1 MGKIAAAACLACWAV
16 LSGAAAPITVDE
28 VVALHP
34 DRVAR
39 LLAALDLA
47 SMGIE
52 ADLAPADACR
62 AILAYYRTRE
72 TREGAGA
79 GRDGA
84 VATADAA
91 LDSTFTF
98 YDVTGTVPRRPDGGL
113 TWEHRGP
120 VDDREWALALNRHTY
135 LMALVSAWRET
146 GDAKYAAGWNDI
158 VTDWILANP
167 YPAADNNME
176 TWRGLEVH
184 FRVLRWAEGFDALQD
199 APEFEDATRIL
210 LLSSI
215 LDHVHYLRN
224 FHKSTSNWLAM
235 EMNGLATAAVAW
247 PEFKESAV
255 WLDYAVAKL
264 TPELAR
270 QVYPDGVQMELT
282 SHYHWVTLRNFE
294 LFAETVR
301 KGGRTLDG
309 AWDDTIERMYGY
321 LADSMRPD
329 GFGVLNNDSDRD
341 DNRARVLAAANVF
354 GREDW
359 RYLAS
364 NGAEGIAPEGP
375 PSRVYPWAG
384 HLIMR
389 DGFGARAQWAFFDA
403 GHMGI
408 GHWHFDK
415 LHLSVAAYGRDI
427 LVDSGRYTYVG
438 GPWRE
443 YFRGTSSHNTVLIDG
458 ASQKAHA
465 KTGEDLS
472 GQFVRTETFDAAYGV
487 FEDGYEGFE
496 GAARH
501 ERAVYYQRGAFW
513 LVLDR
518 VKIERPGTIAV
529 HWHFHPDCTV
539 TADGLDT
546 VSVDEGKGNVRI
558 VPSGEP
564 HWRRRLARGEE
575 TPAIL
580 GWYSPSYN
588 IKEPTTTAVYETEGV
603 GEFAFAWLIL
613 PAEGMP
619 GDGTVTVVK
628 GPTGAYMCK
637 VHAGGRDFT
646 VEMTLDAPLAVA
658 VR

>member
-1 MGKIAAAACLACWAV
+1 MGKFIGAACFACWAV
-16 LSGAAAPITVDE
+16 FAGAAGPVTVAD
-28 VVALHP
+28 VVAGHP

-39 LLAALDLA
+39 LLSALDLA

-62 AILAYYRTRE
+62 AILAYYQTRG
-72 TREGAGA
+72 TREGADA
-79 GRDGA
+79 GREGA
-84 VATADAA
+84 VSMADAA
-91 LDSTFTF
+91 LASTFTF
-98 YDVTGTVPRRPDGGL
+98 YDVTGTVPHRPGGGL

-135 LMALVSAWRET
+135 LGALVSAWRST
-146 GDAKYAAGWNDI
+146 GDAKYARGWNDL
-158 VTDWILANP
+158 VKDWILANP

-184 FRVLRWAEGFDALQD
+184 FRVLRWAEGFDALQE
-199 APEFEDATRIL
+199 APAFEDATRIL

-215 LDHVHYLRN
+215 LDHVHYLGN

-235 EMNGLATAAVAW
+235 EMNGLAAAAVAW

-255 WLDYAVAKL
+255 WLDYAIEKL
-264 TPELAR
+264 TPELTR

-301 KGGRTLDG
+301 KGGRTLEG
-309 AWDDTIERMYGY
+309 AWDETIERMYGY

-341 DNRARVLAAANVF
+341 DNRARVLAAAAAF

-359 RYLAS
+359 RYIAS
-364 NGAEGIAPEGP
+364 NGAEGTAPAGP
-375 PSRVYPWAG
+375 PSRVYPVAG
-384 HLIMR
+384 QLIMR
-389 DGFGARAQWAFFDA
+389 DGFGEKAQWAFFDA
-403 GHMGI
+403 GPMGI
-408 GHWHFDK
+408 GHWHYDK
-415 LHLSVAAYGRDI
+415 LHLSVAAYGRDV

-443 YFRGTSSHNTVLIDG
+443 YFRGTTSHNTVLING
-458 ASQKAHA
+458 AGQMEHA
-465 KTGEDLS
+465 KTGGDIS
-472 GQFVRTETFDAAYGV
+472 SQFARTEAFDAGYGA
-487 FEDGYEGFE
+487 FEDGYVDFE

-518 VKIERPGTIAV
+518 VTIQRPGTIAV

-539 TADGLDT
+539 AAEGLDT
-546 VSVDEGKGNVRI
+546 VSLDEGKGNVRI

-580 GWYSPSYN
+580 GWYSRSYN
-588 IKEPTTTAVYETEGV
+588 IKEPATTAVYETEGV
-603 GEFAFAWLIL
+603 GEFVFAWLIL
-613 PAEGMP
+613 PAEGVP
-619 GDGTVTVVK
+619 GDGAVTVEK
-628 GPTGAYMCK
+628 GPTGAFTCR
-637 VHAGGRDFT
+637 VNAGGRDYS
-646 VEMTLDAPLAVA
+646 VELRMDTDFAAS